1 MNNDILARLRNGE
14 DVDAIAKELIDA
26 LNEANAA
33 FQKEEEEKARLAEAK
48 AIQEEREAIKREDM
62 RTFAQMIVDLVHDY
76 FETADPE
83 LFKKL
88 IPNDTG
94 CEEFITAKDIE
105 DILDGVI
112 KGLRF
117 TYKMDAVPHQI
128 DLADVIFNDFF
139 KSLSLR

>member
-14 DVDAIAKELIDA
+14 DVEAIAKELIDA
-26 LNEANAA
+26 LNEANAT

-83 LFKKL
+83 LYKKL
-88 IPNDTG
+88 LPNDTEG
-94 CEEFITAKDIE
+94 EEFIKAEDIE
-105 DILDGVI
+105 DILNGVI

-117 TYKMDAVPHQI
+117 TYKMDAVPRQL

-139 KSLSLR
+139 KSFNLR